1 MAAIRSTRNRGTD
14 MKKIALIDT
23 GKCYLVASVV
33 STSFIRNRDQP
44 CVKPKALGAM
54 SPAMPGS
61 PEMSDQAF
69 TPAISS
75 KAGLTIRSSTGGMEG
90 GWNDR
95 SEEFAE
101 PW

>member
-1 MAAIRSTRNRGTD
+1 MAAIHSTQNKRMD
-14 MKKIALIDT
+14 MRKSTLNNT

-33 STSFIRNRDQP
+33 STSFIRNRNQP

-69 TPAISS
+69 TPEISS